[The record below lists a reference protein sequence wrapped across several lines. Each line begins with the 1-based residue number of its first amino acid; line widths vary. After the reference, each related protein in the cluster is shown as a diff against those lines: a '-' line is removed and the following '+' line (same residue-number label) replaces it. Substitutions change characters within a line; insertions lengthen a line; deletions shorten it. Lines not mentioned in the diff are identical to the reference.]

1 MSRVADLCREAR
13 RLYQSEGLVSLAR
26 RAFAFPFHW
35 LWQHETYYLYAT
47 DILMERSEA
56 HFVSRLPPFTMHI
69 VSTNEEADELEAH
82 GLEFRS
88 YVSNARKRLEKGAI
102 AFCFFVGNELANM
115 AWVALSQEALASFND
130 PPLKVDFAA
139 GEAYSGGVWTS
150 PKYRGLGFNA
160 YCYFK
165 ILEYMRER
173 GKLVS
178 RAAIAVPNVVSQ
190 RATGKIGTSVHAEA
204 RYLRILWWK
213 WWKERPLSTP
223 GQEAIRHTNEWRS

>member
-1 MSRVADLCREAR
+1 MSRVADVYREAR
-13 RLYQSEGLVSLAR
+13 CIYRTEGLVPLAR
-26 RAFAFPFHW
+26 RAFAFSLHW
-35 LWQHETYYLYAT
+35 LWKYETYYLYET

-56 HFVSRLPPFTMHI
+56 HFVSRLPPFTMHV
-69 VSTNEEADELEAH
+69 VSRNEEAEELEAD

-88 YVSNARKRLEKGAI
+88 QVSNARERLEKGAI
-102 AFCFFVGNELANM
+102 AFCFFVGKELANM

-150 PKYRGLGFNA
+150 PEYRGLGFNA

-165 ILEYMRER
+165 ILEFMRER

-190 RATGKIGTSVHAEA
+190 RATGKIGTNVYAEA
-204 RYLRILWWK
+204 HYLRVLWWK
-213 WWKERPLSTP
+213 AWKERPLRP
-223 GQEAIRHTNEWRS
+223 HQ